1 MKTRNIIIAIALL
14 SSCSGNTSH
23 EAGGEYTTAVAAKD
37 VMDLDDVT
45 SEESLNAKY
54 KDVLTRV
61 KHIYSVWFHDDEYD
75 DSFFSKEHKAI
86 GEKGCKLAEG
96 CWGAECVFWTLTQDY
111 GDNIKLKS
119 ATIHEVKNDTAVV
132 VKCVID
138 LDLGEEN
145 KNHTVYLTM
154 IKEDGKWVADDCHNE
169 ELSYKECDLEAIE
182 QMEEWAKEEKQE

>member
-1 MKTRNIIIAIALL
+1 MKSKILLTTIIILA
-14 SSCSGNTSH
+14 SCTGSKNEVNVDVDVNVNTEEVANA
-23 EAGGEYTTAVAAKD
+23 EATDNDEQAD
-37 VMDLDDVT
+37 
-45 SEESLNAKY
+45 EKY

-61 KHIYSVWFHDDEYD
+61 KHIYSVWFKDSEYD

-86 GEKGCKLAEG
+86 SEKGCKLAEG

-169 ELSYKECDLEAIE
+169 EFSYKECDLEAIE

>member
-1 MKTRNIIIAIALL
+1 MKSKILLTTIIILA
-14 SSCSGNTSH
+14 SCTGSKNKVNIEADVNINT
-23 EAGGEYTTAVAAKD
+23 EEVTD
-37 VMDLDDVT
+37 VKATDND
-45 SEESLNAKY
+45 EQPNEKY

-61 KHIYSVWFHDDEYD
+61 KHIYSVWFKDSEYD

-111 GDNIKLKS
+111 GNNIKLKS

-145 KNHTVYLTM
+145 KNYTVYLTM

-169 ELSYKECDLEAIE
+169 EFSYKECNLKAIE

>member
-23 EAGGEYTTAVAAKD
+23 EAGGEDTTAVAAKD

-61 KHIYSVWFHDDEYD
+61 KHIYSVWFNNDDYD
-75 DSFFSKEHKAI
+75 DSVFSKEHNAI
-86 GEKGCKLAEG
+86 SEEGCRLAEG

-111 GDNIKLKS
+111 GNNIKLNS

-132 VKCVID
+132 VKCDID
-138 LDLGEEN
+138 LDLEDCH
-145 KNHTVYLTM
+145 NHIVYLTM
-154 IKEDGKWVADDCHNE
+154 IKEDGKWVADDCRNDE
-169 ELSYKECDLEAIE
+169 FSYKECNLESIKAMKGE
-182 QMEEWAKEEKQE
+182 N

>member
-1 MKTRNIIIAIALL
+1 MKSKILLTTIIILA
-14 SSCSGNTSH
+14 SCTGSKNKVNIEADVNINT
-23 EAGGEYTTAVAAKD
+23 EEVTD
-37 VMDLDDVT
+37 VKATDND
-45 SEESLNAKY
+45 EQPNEKY

-61 KHIYSVWFHDDEYD
+61 KHIYSVWFKDSEYD

-145 KNHTVYLTM
+145 KNYTVYLTM

-169 ELSYKECDLEAIE
+169 EFSYKECNLKAIE

>member
-1 MKTRNIIIAIALL
+1 MKSKILLTTIIILA
-14 SSCSGNTSH
+14 SCTGSKNKVNIEADVNINT
-23 EAGGEYTTAVAAKD
+23 EEVTD
-37 VMDLDDVT
+37 VKATDND
-45 SEESLNAKY
+45 EQPNEKY

-61 KHIYSVWFHDDEYD
+61 KHIYSVWFKDSEYD

-86 GEKGCKLAEG
+86 SEKGCKLAEG

-145 KNHTVYLTM
+145 KNYTVYLTM
-154 IKEDGKWVADDCHNE
+154 IKEDGKWVADDCRNE
-169 ELSYKECDLEAIE
+169 EFSYKECDLEAIK